1 VGNQRPLATGI
12 GYKIRYNN
20 EEGVVLCFF
29 GDGAIHMGAF
39 HESLNMAK
47 IWQIPIVYICENNQY
62 GMGTDFRKVS
72 SVQDFSIMGA
82 SYGIPGKEVNGMDV
96 LSVYEETLAAIIE
109 ARQGNP
115 SFLDIKTYRYKGH
128 SMSDPAKYRS
138 RDELEEY
145 KTQDPIDILKKRLI
159 HEKYLSE
166 SEYEELNLKYKK
178 ISEQAADFAEQ
189 SENPPLS
196 DLYEDIFT

>member
-1 VGNQRPLATGI
+1 
-12 GYKIRYNN
+12 
-20 EEGVVLCFF
+20 
-29 GDGAIHMGAF
+29 
-39 HESLNMAK
+39 
-47 IWQIPIVYICENNQY
+47 
-62 GMGTDFRKVS
+62 
-72 SVQDFSIMGA
+72 
-82 SYGIPGKEVNGMDV
+82 
-96 LSVYEETLAAIIE
+96 
-109 ARQGNP
+109 
-115 SFLDIKTYRYKGH
+115 
-128 SMSDPAKYRS
+128 MSDPAKYRS